1 MTRGRLGQGGFELN
15 RAPEV
20 VGEFEFAPEIFL
32 IDSTIRSLQSTV
44 SGSRHTASDLVEIG
58 LLVDKLGVRELLV
71 NLSWR
76 DGLEVIEGLAAA
88 RPSAKVVG
96 TFRARHPASRN
107 LLQAGIDA
115 GADEICIES
124 ALDVAYLEEAA
135 QRLGDAGLSA
145 SHAFAE
151 KHSWDELMELSRAAT
166 DLGYRSLS
174 FHDSFFRMSVTP
186 EAMKAFIR
194 RMRSEMPGH
203 PPLYVHLSN
212 FYGQAT
218 MTAVSA
224 ILAGATA
231 VDVCLNQCG
240 HHCGHTSLGEVA
252 MVLEDM
258 YGVTTGINLSR
269 ITETIHAVTERT
281 GVPVA
286 MTKSV
291 IGDLAFMIDG
301 ADWAAEAHL
310 PADSRM
316 HSGLPFT
323 PDHVGGEER
332 IVWSDRTATVE
343 SVAVKLSSL
352 GLPSSPES
360 ARAGLELLAAAVS
373 DKAEYPWFLTD
384 DAFEELLVAEIR

>member
-1 MTRGRLGQGGFELN
+1 MASGRLGQGGFELN

-20 VGEFEFAPEIFL
+20 VGEFEFAPEIYL
-32 IDSTIRSLQSTV
+32 VDSTIRSLQSTV
-44 SGSRHTASDLVEIG
+44 SGSRHTARDLVEIG

-76 DGLEVIEGLAAA
+76 DGPEVIEGLAAA
-88 RPSAKVVG
+88 RPAAKVVG
-96 TFRARHPASRN
+96 TFRARHPASRE
-107 LLQAGIDA
+107 LLRTGIDV

-124 ALDVAYLEEAA
+124 AIDVAYLEEAA
-135 QRLGDAGLSA
+135 QRLGDAGLTA

-151 KHSWDELMELSRAAT
+151 KHSWDELMELSHAASR
-166 DLGYRSLS
+166 LGYRSLS
-174 FHDSFFRMSVTP
+174 FHDSYFRMGVTP

-194 RMRSEMPGH
+194 KMRAAIPGH

-252 MVLEDM
+252 MVLEDL
-258 YGVTTGINLSR
+258 YSVTTGINLSLM
-269 ITETIHAVTERT
+269 TEAIHAVTERT
-281 GVPVA
+281 GIPIA

-301 ADWAAEAHL
+301 ADWASEAHL
-310 PADSRM
+310 PPENRM
-316 HSGLPFT
+316 HSGLPFA
-323 PDHVGGEER
+323 PDHVGAREQ
-332 IVWSDRTATVE
+332 IVWSDRTATVQ
-343 SVAVKLSSL
+343 SIAVKLSSL
-352 GLPSSPES
+352 DLPSSPE
-360 ARAGLELLAAAVS
+360 AAGIGLELLAAAVR
-373 DKAEYPWFLTD
+373 DKTEYPAFLTD
-384 DAFEELLVAEIR
+384 HSFEAVLRAGIH